1 MYCLHKNK
9 EISGF
14 MRKNNAKYLADKD
27 RPIAHFNNNKLV

>member
-1 MYCLHKNK
+1 MCCLHKNK

-27 RPIAHFNNNKLV
+27 IILNFASN